1 MSAGRLK
8 KKTTVLPGTK
18 FELCVVVGADVDG
31 TDGGRVERERFGSV
45 IGAVK
50 YESHNKTI

>member
-8 KKTTVLPGTK
+8 NKTTVLPGTK

-31 TDGGRVERERFGSV
+31 TDGGVERGRFGSV
-45 IGAVK
+45 IRAVK
-50 YESHNKTI
+50 YYSHNKTI